1 MNVMMEGTMYPHGW
15 HPTQDWLKP
24 DFTLHRKDEVYTRT
38 QRPPKYYII
47 DFGISRQYDPTDG
60 PPLEDPING
69 GDKTVPEHQGRKG
82 IIPCNPFFTDVYYAG
97 NLIRTEFL
105 EVGRYTRLLL
115 LVP

>member
-1 MNVMMEGTMYPHGW
+1 MYPNGW

-24 DFTLHRKDEVYTRT
+24 DFTLHRRDEVYTRT

-60 PPLEDPING
+60 PPLEDPIKR

-82 IIPCNPFFTDVYYAG
+82 IIPCNTFFTDVYYAG

-105 EVGRYTRLLL
+105 EVGRYTRLRL